1 MSQPVRI
8 LHVVS
13 RMDRGGAEIRTME
26 ILRRIDRR
34 RFRLHF
40 CALSGSAGEFDDEI
54 RRLGGQVHPLRR
66 AAPGFAG
73 RFRALLRRYRFDA
86 VHAQVLYF
94 SGYVLRLAASCG
106 VPVRLAQLHNTRSA
120 GRSGPARWLARRL
133 LRRWID
139 RYATGI
145 VGVSRG
151 VLQSV
156 WGPGWAADARC
167 RVVYNGVDTSPYRA
181 ASDPLGVRREF
192 GLKDGAPLCLH
203 VGRML
208 RQKNHLRLAAISAEL
223 LRRRP
228 EARLLVAGE
237 GGNDIERQLRR
248 RIGELGIQRSVVLCG
263 RRADVPRLMKAA
275 DVLLLPSL
283 WEGLPGVV
291 QEACIAGTPVV
302 ASDLPGVGELAER
315 LAGIHQVGLDEPDRR
330 WAEVVARVLGR
341 PVTEKAREEALRAF
355 EQSEFAVDRCA
366 ETYCRLWQGIAPEPS
381 SLSTFPERRAA

>member
-1 MSQPVRI
+1 VSQPVRI

-40 CALSGSAGEFDDEI
+40 CALSGCAGEFDDEI
-54 RRLGGQVHPLRR
+54 RRLGGQVHLLGRTT
-66 AAPGFAG
+66 PGFAG

-106 VPVRLAQLHNTRSA
+106 VPVRLAQLHNTRPA
-120 GRSGPARWLARRL
+120 QRSGPARWLARRL

-139 RYATGI
+139 HYATDI

-156 WGPGWAADARC
+156 WGPGWAADPRC
-167 RVVYNGVDTSPYRA
+167 RVVYNGVDTSPYRL

-192 GLKDGAPLCLH
+192 GLGDDASLCLH

-208 RQKNHLRLAAISAEL
+208 PQKNHLRLAAIFAEL

-228 EARLLVAGE
+228 DARLLVVGE
-237 GGNDIERQLRR
+237 GGNDVERQLRR
-248 RIGELGIQRSVVLCG
+248 RIGQLGIQQSVVLCG

-275 DVLLLPSL
+275 DMLLLPSL

-302 ASDLPGVGELAER
+302 ASDLPGVDELAGR
-315 LAGIHQVGLDEPDRR
+315 LAGIHQVGLDEPDSH
-330 WAEVVARVLGR
+330 WAEVVAGVLGR
-341 PVTEKAREEALRAF
+341 PVAERAREAALRAF
-355 EQSEFAVDRCA
+355 EQSEFTVDRCA
-366 ETYCRLWQGIAPEPS
+366 ETYCRLWQGLAPEPS
-381 SLSTFPERRAA
+381 SSCPSPEGRAA